1 MAKETLI
8 TDLVAQDALDQ
19 LDKLDTAIEGTLGK
33 FQDCAREL
41 ARGLKVNVEVNGDL
55 DRLKDLSNT
64 QMQQAAQATQQ
75 LTAQLQQQQQVVS
88 RTTAAIAEQ
97 LQKQAQANEAT
108 RQSVSVNRE
117 AMAITD
123 KVLGS
128 LQENIHLQAQYKVQ
142 ISQVNK
148 EMSDLKKQFDNGGLT
163 QQQYANKLAQV
174 TARKTELT
182 VASQK
187 LQSIINADQK
197 IMMSAEGS
205 YDNMSQSLVR
215 LKQAM
220 RSDDAT
226 TLSAEQ
232 MQLLIQSEQQLSNEL
247 KHQDELM
254 GEHQRNVGD
263 YSIALQNG
271 VASTDDLNRVLGVN
285 AATIEG
291 CIEQNKALEEAKT
304 KLDTQDSNYTQT
316 LERINEKIAE
326 NKQRIS
332 DVSDILG
339 VQAHSVEE
347 AEQQNRRL
355 AEALKLID
363 DRSAGASEKIRAYN
377 AQIQAN
383 KNYIQQN
390 ASSLRDNTKE
400 SNALFQQIA
409 GLVGINTNFGAS
421 LRGLSANAAKGGSL
435 LTGMG
440 NSLKAFG
447 STLLGLL
454 KNPYVLAVAGV
465 GMGFKWFYD
474 YNKGLLEATR
484 LTKYFSG
491 LTGDAMKSVR
501 DNVQAVSDTFGQDF
515 TSTLKAA
522 NAISQNMGVDI
533 NEAVDLISKGF
544 AAGGVN
550 SQQFLSNLERFAPT
564 FDKMGMSAEEMVAVL
579 SQLDKAGVNSQ
590 RALMAMN
597 KASLQLRTMSKGTSE
612 ALKGIGIDASE
623 MSRQM
628 QNGEKSVREAM
639 SEIAEKL
646 KDMGANSKEAAAVM
660 KELFGA
666 RGESAIG
673 EGFLTFLANGNKGL
687 EELLGKQ
694 DSLQHLKVKEVEVNK
709 QLNDV
714 LASMFD
720 MTGGGFESIT
730 AKAKIWIKEGL
741 IVAIKWVVDLI
752 NYFIEWYNES
762 MLVRAGIQYIYT
774 AIRTTYALQKVVFN
788 VVIDAIKAVGRH
800 FHALGDIVEGVFSW
814 NFDKASRGFRQLMG
828 NFKVTWTEVA
838 SDAKAFGKEIGN
850 NLVSGYNAV
859 AHPKKVALINYNAVG
874 SSDVGNGGSG
884 RSTGGG
890 NGDGGSSS
898 DTSSK
903 SGKSSSK
910 SKTEASKEAQEEL
923 KIIEQ
928 LEELKVNAMQDGI
941 AKTLALIRLEYKK
954 KLDAIKGHSAK
965 EEQLRVGLA
974 KECSVKVA
982 QAQAAY
988 DANRAEIDLKN
999 RLAAVEEG
1007 SEEEYHLKMVELDR
1021 QYALEVKE
1029 AEKTGADVQII
1040 FDKYNKQILQLNQD
1054 YAKKKMD
1061 KIAGASALEQAQQDA
1076 ALQNR
1081 LAALKGQEAKELKA
1095 VGNNEAAIQA
1105 VKDKYANLAAE
1116 AQEKYA
1122 IETAKR
1128 QMDAYKKQIDAFRGE
1143 GSFDLFFADDLGDVE
1158 GNADLLEKMG
1168 MAHDQAVQLAQDMAK
1183 KQAEIANAVQDAEIA
1198 AIDRVNEKDKKAR
1211 EARVKNAED
1220 WLQKTGEAI
1229 EKTGEAIEKIG
1240 GLVSSIYDSQ
1250 ISKIEELLEAE
1261 QQRYDQEV
1269 EHIEYLADRGAITTE
1284 EAEIRKRDAAAAT
1297 AAKQEQLEKKKA
1309 AIEYKKALLEKA
1321 NSIAQIGIATALGI
1335 MKASP
1340 NIPLMAFVGAMGA
1353 IQTATALAQ
1362 PIKAYAE
1369 GTKKPHPGGLALV
1382 GDGDKAEVVLYNGKA
1397 WVTPDSPT
1405 LVDLPKGAEVYPDA
1419 DKVQFMGAVGDI
1431 PRDRV
1436 TGQPIIINDYSAL
1449 ESRVATN
1456 TKALSRELRQ
1466 FSDRMAREMK
1476 RQKFNAYLAQRI

>member
-75 LTAQLQQQQQVVS
+75 LTAQLQQQQQVVN

-226 TLSAEQ
+226 SLSAEQ

-522 NAISQNMGVDI
+522 NAIAANMGVSI
-533 NEAVDLISKGF
+533 NDAVDLISKGF

-564 FDKMGMSAEEMVAVL
+564 FDKMGMSAEGMVAAL
-579 SQLDKAGVNSQ
+579 SQIDKAGVNSQ

-623 MSRQM
+623 MSRQV
-628 QNGEKSVREAM
+628 QNGEKSVKEAL

-646 KDMGANSKEAAAVM
+646 KGMGANSKEAAAVM

-741 IVAIKWVVDLI
+741 ITAIKWVVDLI

-762 MLVRAGIQYIYT
+762 MIVRAGVQGIYN

-788 VVIDAIKAVGRH
+788 VVIDAIKAVGRGL
-800 FHALGDIVEGVFSW
+800 HALGDIVEGVFTL
-814 NFDKASRGFRQLMG
+814 NFNKISSGFSQLMG

-850 NLVSGYNAV
+850 NFVSSINAV
-859 AHPKKVALINYNAVG
+859 VRPKKVALINYNAVG

-898 DTSSK
+898 GSSSK

-1021 QYALEVKE
+1021 QYAMEVKE

-1061 KIAGASALEQAQQDA
+1061 KIAGSSALEQAQQDA

-1081 LAALKGQEAKELKA
+1081 LAALKGQEAEELKA
-1095 VGNNEAAIQA
+1095 VGSNEAAIQA

-1116 AQEKYA
+1116 AQDKYA

-1168 MAHDQAVQLAQDMAK
+1168 MEHDQAVQLAQDMAK

-1229 EKTGEAIEKIG
+1229 EKIG

-1250 ISKIEELLEAE
+1250 ISKIEELLDAE
-1261 QQRYDQEV
+1261 QDQYDQEV

-1297 AAKQEQLEKKKA
+1297 AVKQEQLEKRKA
-1309 AIEYKKALLEKA
+1309 QLEYKKALLEKA

-1335 MKASP
+1335 MQTYAQLGWP
-1340 NIPLMAFVGAMGA
+1340 AGIPGAIFIGTMGA
-1353 IQTATALAQ
+1353 IQTAAALAQ

>member
-75 LTAQLQQQQQVVS
+75 LTSQLQQQQQVVS

-226 TLSAEQ
+226 SLSTEQ

-522 NAISQNMGVDI
+522 NAISANMGVSI
-533 NEAVDLISKGF
+533 NDAVDLISKGF

-741 IVAIKWVVDLI
+741 ITAIKWVVDLI

-762 MLVRAGIQYIYT
+762 MLVRAGVQYIYN

-788 VVIDAIKAVGRH
+788 VVIDAIKAVGRGL
-800 FHALGDIVEGVFSW
+800 HALGDIVEGVFTL
-814 NFDKASRGFRQLMG
+814 NFNKISSGFSQLMG

-838 SDAKAFGKEIGN
+838 NDAKAFGKEIGN
-850 NLVSGYNAV
+850 NLVSSYNAV

-874 SSDVGNGGSG
+874 SSDTNTKDNTKDNTKS
-884 RSTGGG
+884 

-898 DTSSK
+898 GSSSK
-903 SGKSSSK
+903 GGKSSFM

-965 EEQLRVGLA
+965 EEQLRVALA

-1021 QYALEVKE
+1021 QYAMEVKE

-1081 LAALKGQEAKELKA
+1081 LAALKGQEAEELKA
-1095 VGNNEAAIQA
+1095 VGSNEAAIQS

-1229 EKTGEAIEKIG
+1229 EKIG

-1250 ISKIEELLEAE
+1250 ISKIEELLDAE
-1261 QQRYDQEV
+1261 QDQYDKEV

-1284 EAEIRKRDAAAAT
+1284 EAEIRKREAAAAT
-1297 AAKQEQLEKKKA
+1297 AAKQEQLEKRKA
-1309 AIEYKKALLEKA
+1309 QIEYKKALMEKA
-1321 NSIAQIGIATALGI
+1321 NNIAQIGIATALGI
-1335 MKASP
+1335 MQALAMWPP
-1340 NIPLMAFVGAMGA
+1340 NVPLSIFIGAMGA
-1353 IQTATALAQ
+1353 IQTAAALAQ

-1436 TGQPIIINDYSAL
+1436 TGQPIIINDYTAL
-1449 ESRVATN
+1449 EARVAAN
-1456 TKALSRELRQ
+1456 TKAMTRAFREHQNAVTRQ
-1466 FSDRMAREMK
+1466 MK
-1476 RQKFNAYLAQRI
+1476 RMKFNAYLAQRI

>member
-522 NAISQNMGVDI
+522 NAIAANMGVSI
-533 NEAVDLISKGF
+533 NDAVDLISKGF

-564 FDKMGMSAEEMVAVL
+564 FDKMGMSAEEMVAAL
-579 SQLDKAGVNSQ
+579 SQIDKAGVNSQ

-623 MSRQM
+623 MSRQV
-628 QNGEKSVREAM
+628 QNGEKSVKEAL

-646 KDMGANSKEAAAVM
+646 KGMGANSKEAAAVM

-694 DSLQHLKVKEVEVNK
+694 DSLQRLKIKEVEVNK

-741 IVAIKWVVDLI
+741 ITAIKWVVDLI

-762 MLVRAGIQYIYT
+762 MIVRAGVQYIYN

-788 VVIDAIKAVGRH
+788 VVIDAIKAVGRGL
-800 FHALGDIVEGVFSW
+800 HALGDIVEGVFTL
-814 NFDKASRGFRQLMG
+814 NFNKISSGFSQLMG

-850 NLVSGYNAV
+850 NFVSSINAV
-859 AHPKKVALINYNAVG
+859 VRPKKVALINYNAVG
-874 SSDVGNGGSG
+874 SSDVGDGGSG

-898 DTSSK
+898 GSSSK
-903 SGKSSSK
+903 SEKSSSS

-965 EEQLRVGLA
+965 EEQLRVALA

-1021 QYALEVKE
+1021 QYAMEVKE

-1081 LAALKGQEAKELKA
+1081 LAALKGQEAEELKA
-1095 VGNNEAAIQA
+1095 VGSNEAAIQA

-1229 EKTGEAIEKIG
+1229 EKIG

-1250 ISKIEELLEAE
+1250 ISKIEELLDAE
-1261 QQRYDQEV
+1261 QDQYDKEV

-1284 EAEIRKRDAAAAT
+1284 EAEIRKREAAAAT

-1321 NSIAQIGIATALGI
+1321 NSISQIGIATALGI

-1419 DKVQFMGAVGDI
+1419 EKVQFMGAVGDI

>member
-75 LTAQLQQQQQVVS
+75 LTSQLQQQQQVVS

-390 ASSLRDNTKE
+390 ASSLCDNTKE

-522 NAISQNMGVDI
+522 NAIAANMGVSI

-564 FDKMGMSAEEMVAVL
+564 FDKMGMSAEEMVAAL

-612 ALKGIGIDASE
+612 ALKGIGIDSSE
-623 MSRQM
+623 MSRQV
-628 QNGEKSVREAM
+628 QNGEKSVKEAL

-646 KDMGANSKEAAAVM
+646 KGMGANSKEAAAVM

-694 DSLQHLKVKEVEVNK
+694 DSLQRLKVKEVEVNK

-741 IVAIKWVVDLI
+741 ITAIKWVVDLI

-762 MLVRAGIQYIYT
+762 MIVRAGVQGIYN

-788 VVIDAIKAVGRH
+788 VVIDAIKAVGRGL
-800 FHALGDIVEGVFSW
+800 HALGDIVEGVFTL
-814 NFDKASRGFRQLMG
+814 NFNKISSGFSQLMG

-850 NLVSGYNAV
+850 NFVSSINAV
-859 AHPKKVALINYNAVG
+859 VRPKKVALINYNAVG
-874 SSDVGNGGSG
+874 SSDVGDGGSG

-890 NGDGGSSS
+890 NGDGSSS
-898 DTSSK
+898 SGSSSK

-965 EEQLRVGLA
+965 EEQLRVALA

-1095 VGNNEAAIQA
+1095 VGSNEAAIQA

-1183 KQAEIANAVQDAEIA
+1183 KQAEIANAVEDAEIA

-1229 EKTGEAIEKIG
+1229 EKIG
-1240 GLVSSIYDSQ
+1240 GLVSSIYDRQ
-1250 ISKIEELLEAE
+1250 ISKIEELLDAE
-1261 QQRYDQEV
+1261 QDQYDKEV

-1297 AAKQEQLEKKKA
+1297 AVKQEQLEKRKA
-1309 AIEYKKALLEKA
+1309 QLEYKKALLEKA

-1335 MKASP
+1335 MQALAMWPP
-1340 NIPLMAFVGAMGA
+1340 NVPLSIFIGAMGA
-1353 IQTATALAQ
+1353 IQTAAALAQ

-1405 LVDLPKGAEVYPDA
+1405 LVDLPRGAEVYPDA

>member
-75 LTAQLQQQQQVVS
+75 LTSQLQQQQQVVS

-226 TLSAEQ
+226 SLSAEQ

-522 NAISQNMGVDI
+522 NAISANMGVSI
-533 NEAVDLISKGF
+533 NDAVDLISKGF

-694 DSLQHLKVKEVEVNK
+694 DSLQRLKVKEVEVNK

-741 IVAIKWVVDLI
+741 ITAIKWVVDLI

-762 MLVRAGIQYIYT
+762 MLVRAGVQYIYN

-788 VVIDAIKAVGRH
+788 VVIDAIKAVGRGL
-800 FHALGDIVEGVFSW
+800 HALGDIVEGVFTL
-814 NFDKASRGFRQLMG
+814 NFNKISSGFRQLMG

-838 SDAKAFGKEIGN
+838 NDAKAFGKEIGN
-850 NLVSGYNAV
+850 NLVSSINAV
-859 AHPKKVALINYNAVG
+859 VRPKKVALINYNAVG

-898 DTSSK
+898 GSSSK

-974 KECSVKVA
+974 NECSVKVA

-1081 LAALKGQEAKELKA
+1081 LAALKGQEAEELKA
-1095 VGNNEAAIQA
+1095 VGSNEAAIQA

-1116 AQEKYA
+1116 EQEKYA

-1168 MAHDQAVQLAQDMAK
+1168 MEHDQAVQLAQDMAK

-1229 EKTGEAIEKIG
+1229 EKIG

-1284 EAEIRKRDAAAAT
+1284 EAEIRKREAAAAT

-1362 PIKAYAE
+1362 PIKAYKE